1 MCRKLISFCKAH
13 IGCKSNNNT
22 IIQHSKLQSPVFA
35 SSTPDLIKTL
45 GDLGHYDA
53 VEKFALGTLAAVRES
68 HPLYPDFS
76 AKPNEDFSQLIS
88 TPETEDAFRKYPKK
102 IKGTY
107 RLDYTKYPHMDR
119 SETPW
124 EYAYRTQTRVELL
137 TTAYQEYLGD
147 TPDPFPE
154 MKYRDGMITI
164 IGAPEFPPAVEATIV
179 SGDISIPIML
189 RRKPCMK
196 FGTMLFG
203 TESGES
209 GFHFNL
215 TTYKD
220 FVRTDVKIIKI
231 PDCDLRTHFKREQLI
246 SAINETKKFSVY
258 IGSSLL
264 VTAGFTESDLKAD
277 MFSDAGRLVEY
288 LGNLLTIEDQTG
300 CTFDTTIGDVTLDD
314 FHTAYTLASSLNDK
328 WHCIKMTF
336 DDDIRCHHQNIP
348 AEIAEDAESGTD
360 KIIDGRVLSVSLQGQ
375 RFSADRYLILYRDA
389 RIDNVNDILKLK
401 KRHKKNIQMIFR
413 PANGKNFFYKYCKF
427 EGIRHISDETI
438 YK

>member
-13 IGCKSNNNT
+13 IGRKSNNNT
-22 IIQHSKLQSPVFA
+22 IIQNSKLESPVFA
-35 SSTPDLIKTL
+35 SNTPDLIKTL

-53 VEKFALGTLAAVRES
+53 VEKFALGTLAAVREA

-76 AKPNEDFSQLIS
+76 AKPDEDFSQLIG
-88 TPETEDAFRKYPKK
+88 TPETEDAFQKYPKK

-107 RLDYTKYPHMDR
+107 QLDYTKYPHMDR

-147 TPDPFPE
+147 MVDPFPA
-154 MKYRDGMITI
+154 MKYRDGMKTI

-189 RRKPCMK
+189 RRNPCME

-203 TESGES
+203 TESGNR

-220 FVRTDVKIIKI
+220 FARTDVKITKV
-231 PDCDLRTHFKREQLI
+231 PDCDLRTHFKREQMI

-258 IGSSLL
+258 IGSLLL
-264 VTAGFTESDLKAD
+264 VSAGFTEKDLTAD

-288 LGNLLTIEDQTG
+288 LGNLITIEDHTG

-314 FHTAYTLASSLNDK
+314 FRTSYILASSLNDK
-328 WHCIKMTF
+328 WHRIKMTF
-336 DDDIRCHHQNIP
+336 DDDICCHHQNIP
-348 AEIAEDAESGTD
+348 DDIAEDAESCAD

-375 RFSADRYLILYRDA
+375 KFSADRYLILYRDA
-389 RIDNVNDILKLK
+389 RIDNINDILKQK
-401 KRHKKNIQMIFR
+401 KRRKKNIQMIFR
-413 PANGKNFFYKYCKF
+413 PTNGKDFFYRYCKF
-427 EGIRHISDETI
+427 EGIHHISDETT
-438 YK
+438 